1 MGDKG
6 NTIVV
11 KGIPRKD
18 TIWEISALQMKKYAS
33 KGCKFFVV
41 YLMDDILIYSKN
53 KQEHEE
59 HLKIIIQVFREQQL
73 FAKFSKCNFFKYKI

>member
-18 TIWEISALQMKKYAS
+18 TIWEVSALQMKKYAC
-33 KGCKFFVV
+33 KGCKFFAV
-41 YLMDDILIYSKN
+41 YLMDDKEKDN
-53 KQEHEE
+53 Q
-59 HLKIIIQVFREQQL
+59 LKIEDIPILKDFKEIFQN
-73 FAKFSKCNFFKYKI
+73 KFLDYLRKGIEIL